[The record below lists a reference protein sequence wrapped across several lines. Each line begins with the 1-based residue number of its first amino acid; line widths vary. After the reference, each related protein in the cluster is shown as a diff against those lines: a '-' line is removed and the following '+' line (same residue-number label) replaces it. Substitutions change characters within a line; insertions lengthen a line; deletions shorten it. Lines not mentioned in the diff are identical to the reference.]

1 MTSFIL
7 YLVYAYIQSKSNI
20 VYPYTNDMEKIFG
33 TLFLFILP
41 LAMDEFLFAMAF
53 LFNKFISNRL
63 HSTTEINRKFMNKIH
78 WIIRLV
84 ILLFFIFLL
93 NTYIGISIY
102 IKIIHYVYIQ
112 YSNILNEIINCFT
125 PTLSM

>member
-7 YLVYAYIQSKSNI
+7 YLIYAYLQSKSNI

-41 LAMDEFLFAMAF
+41 LALDQFLFAMAF
-53 LFNKFISNRL
+53 LFNKYISNRL
-63 HSTTEINRKFMNKIH
+63 HGTSEINRKFMNKIH
-78 WIIRLV
+78 WIIRLA

-93 NTYIGISIY
+93 NTNVGISIY

-112 YSNILNEIINCFT
+112 YSNILNEITNCFMS
-125 PTLSM
+125 TLKI